1 MSEPDVLFDLD
12 EVSFRYGSEQ
22 ILDSVS
28 MKVQRGDFLA
38 LLGPNGSGK
47 STLIRIML
55 GLQKPD
61 SGLVRVMGRNLPDFT
76 VEVVAEGP
84 EVALQ
89 QFLQQIRV
97 GPSGAR
103 VEKVDLHWEDHSGE
117 FDRFEVRY

>member
-1 MSEPDVLFDLD
+1 MNDPDILFDLD

-28 MKVQRGDFLA
+28 MKVHRGDFLA

-61 SGLVRVMGRNLPDFT
+61 TGLVRIMGRNLGDFT
-76 VEVVAEGP
+76 AWD
-84 EVALQ
+84 
-89 QFLQQIRV
+89 RV
-97 GPSGAR
+97 GYVPQ
-103 VEKVDLHWEDHSGE
+103 KVTDLDPFSRH
-117 FDRFEVRY
+117 R